1 VGSEINA
8 VGSGQDVPDVVKLAV
23 GLGHARQQRD
33 EFRLSRRISRQISES
48 AAAADI
54 NGAARIDCEGAGEL
68 AVNGDFAPRNAV
80 EFQYAFVVGDEDE
93 SAKILYDRPALLVR
107 AVIGG
112 RVGVDEKRA
121 GFRAEAGARWN
132 KK

>member
-1 VGSEINA
+1 VGSEIHA
-8 VGSGQDVPDVVKLAV
+8 VGSGQDIPNVVKLAV

-54 NGAARIDCEGAGEL
+54 NGAARIDCQGAGEL
-68 AVNGDFAPRNAV
+68 AVNGDFAPRN
-80 EFQYAFVVGDEDE
+80 AFVVGDEDE